1 MVFHLKVIGG
11 ADDGTSHRVEP
22 GENIVGK
29 APTAKIQLRDESIAW
44 EHVMVKDAGSRLA
57 VVNLAA
63 AGTKV
68 RGKRITE
75 ETRIASGE
83 EIVLSPKVKMIAESR
98 AGGIAGGMGKTTV
111 LLLVIVLLLLLGMG
125 AAFVMRGDGAI
136 REPPMTDLHWRQ
148 AYVQLTSRMER
159 WTAENRFPREAL
171 DLFRDAWRLEQAKNT
186 EAAYQNWNRLL
197 RVLNGLNAPNSKGLD
212 SQRITQAAGPDP
224 TSLKV
229 VMGWG
234 SAAANAQANADSDET
249 LADALVWF
257 VRKKSDILGRQ
268 LKD

>member
-1 MVFHLKVIGG
+1 MVFYLKVIGG

-22 GENIVGK
+22 GDIIVGK
-29 APTAKIQLRDESIAW
+29 APTAKIQLRDDSIAW
-44 EHVMVKDAGSRLA
+44 EHVMVKDAGTRLV

-83 EIVLSPKVKMIAESR
+83 EILLSGKVKMIAENR
-98 AGGIAGGMGKTTV
+98 AGGLAGGMGKTTLILLGVV
-111 LLLVIVLLLLLGMG
+111 LFLLVGMG
-125 AAFVMRGDGAI
+125 AAFVLSGEKIAPQ
-136 REPPMTDLHWRQ
+136 PPMTDLHWRQ
-148 AYVQLTSRMER
+148 AYTQLTGRMER
-159 WTAENRFPREAL
+159 WVSENRFPREGL
-171 DLFRDAWRLEQAKNT
+171 DLFRDAWRLEQANSS
-186 EAAYQNWNRLL
+186 EAAYQDWNRLL
-197 RVLNGLNAPNSKGLD
+197 RVLNGLPAPNASGLGP
-212 SQRITQAAGPDP
+212 QRITQAASQDP

-257 VRKKSDILGRQ
+257 VRKKCEILGRQ